1 MRSNRPAGH
10 SAGSGA
16 RSTRTCGRSRVRRA
30 AARTAAAATSQDSR
44 RSQRRASIAVSTPME
59 QPGSK
64 ALRYR
69 RAGSSARLIAYLRR
83 SYQRSSKPHGS
94 GAASYMASK

>member
-1 MRSNRPAGH
+1 MDEATQPGMIRERLVHVVAGSRVVGHQMAPVQRPA
-10 SAGSGA
+10 
-16 RSTRTCGRSRVRRA
+16 
-30 AARTAAAATSQDSR
+30 
-44 RSQRRASIAVSTPME
+44 SIRVSTPME

-69 RAGSSARLIAYLRR
+69 AAGNNARLTAYLRC

-94 GAASYMASK
+94 AAAWYMASK

>member
-1 MRSNRPAGH
+1 
-10 SAGSGA
+10 
-16 RSTRTCGRSRVRRA
+16 
-30 AARTAAAATSQDSR
+30 
-44 RSQRRASIAVSTPME
+44 ME

-69 RAGSSARLIAYLRR
+69 TAGSMARLTAYLRC

-94 GAASYMASK
+94 AAAWYMASK

>member
-1 MRSNRPAGH
+1 
-10 SAGSGA
+10 
-16 RSTRTCGRSRVRRA
+16 
-30 AARTAAAATSQDSR
+30 
-44 RSQRRASIAVSTPME
+44 ME

-69 RAGSSARLIAYLRR
+69 AAGNNARLTAYLRC

-94 GAASYMASK
+94 AAAWYMASK

>member
-1 MRSNRPAGH
+1 MAPVHGKQGALRLERGNRLLQDPLQVVIPEVVQELGEHNEVEATGRPA
-10 SAGSGA
+10 AGQLA
-16 RSTRTCGRSRVRRA
+16 L
-30 AARTAAAATSQDSR
+30 
-44 RSQRRASIAVSTPME
+44 E

-69 RAGSSARLIAYLRR
+69 AARNNARLTAYLRC

-94 GAASYMASK
+94 AAAWYMASK